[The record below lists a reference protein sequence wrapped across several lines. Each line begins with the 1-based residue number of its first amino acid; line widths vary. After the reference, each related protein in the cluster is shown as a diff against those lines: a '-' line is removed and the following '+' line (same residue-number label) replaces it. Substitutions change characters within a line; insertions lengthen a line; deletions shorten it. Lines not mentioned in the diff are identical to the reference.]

1 MYEAYFGLANLP
13 FCIAPDSRFYVDAA
27 PHRAAIRALHDR
39 LGHGDEFVP
48 LVGEYGAGKT
58 TVGRRMLEEIDRGR
72 HVAAELPRLRIEGDQ
87 LFDRVAE
94 AFGMRRAGGVPPLG
108 SVIRQLEGFVR
119 DGCQALLLVD
129 EAHQLDVSTLR
140 RLRKL
145 TAVRVD
151 GRAALHVCLVGR
163 SPPPGIEELRRI
175 GQPLKIGAP
184 VLVEPL
190 DAAGTRE
197 YILERLGRAGWVG
210 RPGFESAA
218 AAIHERCKGNP
229 GRVNRLCGHILL
241 QLYIQGRDDVN
252 ADVVHAVDALL
263 QAEMRGE
270 PATLVLPPLAPAT
283 PVSPPVPGPVPAQ
296 ASARSPAPAP
306 ALDMPTLD
314 LPAIPIHVGLHGDAL
329 MTQLT
334 VRTSEPP
341 LPDMGLVVPSRDVAY
356 AAHAH
361 ALEPRRRGL
370 VTQGLAAV
378 ALMVSGGFL
387 WQMISSLATAH
398 SESMRLAAAPALG
411 AATAPAAHDAAP
423 ARKAPPGP
431 AALAPGIAPTV
442 QATSPARPHPEVDAL
457 LARAEAAIAQSPPGA
472 GPSIPAAPPAKV
484 AAAQLPP
491 RLPAARHARAT
502 GDREDGHVASIRPAP
517 ARPVAAPAA
526 CTLEG
531 ETLGLCKR
539 SISPEPMRVAA
550 PAPEPQPASD
560 SPAGAVRTPP
570 SNPICEPAR
579 AALAL
584 CSDSPR
590 EAH

>member
-27 PHRAAIRALHDR
+27 PHRAAIQALQDR
-39 LGHGDEFVP
+39 LGRGDEFMP
-48 LVGEYGAGKT
+48 LVGEYGVGKT
-58 TVGRRMLEEIDRGR
+58 TVGRRMLEEMDRGR

-94 AFGMRRAGGVPPLG
+94 AFGLRRPAGGPPLA

-119 DGCQALLLVD
+119 DGCDALLLVD
-129 EAHQLDVSTLR
+129 EAHQLDISTLR

-151 GRAALHVCLVGR
+151 GRAALRVCLVGR
-163 SPPPGIEELRRI
+163 SAPPGIEELRRI

-218 AAIHERCKGNP
+218 TAIHERCKGNP

-252 ADVVHAVDALL
+252 ADVVRAVDALL
-263 QAEMRGE
+263 QAELRGE
-270 PATLVLPPLAPAT
+270 PATLMWPPLAPA
-283 PVSPPVPGPVPAQ
+283 
-296 ASARSPAPAP
+296 PAPAP
-306 ALDMPTLD
+306 ASAPAPATPTPTPGPTAAPAPAPFLAQDAPTLTP
-314 LPAIPIHVGLHGDAL
+314 LAAPVHGGLRGDAL
-329 MTQLT
+329 LTQLMI
-334 VRTSEPP
+334 RTSEPP
-341 LPDMGLVVPSRDVAY
+341 RPVMIRTSEPPRPGTGLMVASQDAPST
-356 AAHAH
+356 AH

-370 VTQGLAAV
+370 VAQGLAAV
-378 ALMVSGGFL
+378 ALLVSGGFL
-387 WQMISSLATAH
+387 WQMISNLATAH
-398 SESMRLAAAPALG
+398 SASTRLAAPR
-411 AATAPAAHDAAP
+411 APAAHDAAP
-423 ARKAPPGP
+423 ARTV
-431 AALAPGIAPTV
+431 AANQP
-442 QATSPARPHPEVDAL
+442 TSPARPLPEVDAL

-472 GPSIPAAPPAKV
+472 GSSMPAATAAKV
-484 AAAQLPP
+484 AAPRVPP
-491 RLPAARHARAT
+491 RLPASRHASAT
-502 GDREDGHVASIRPAP
+502 AGREDSHVAPMRPAP
-517 ARPVAAPAA
+517 ARPVAAPAP

-531 ETLGLCKR
+531 ETLGLCNR
-539 SISPEPMRVAA
+539 SIAREPLRRAA
-550 PAPEPQPASD
+550 PAPEPDPASD

-570 SNPICEPAR
+570 SNPTCEPAR

>member
-27 PHRAAIRALHDR
+27 PHRAAIRALRDR
-39 LGHGDEFVP
+39 LGDGDEFVP
-48 LVGEYGAGKT
+48 LVGDYGAGKT

-72 HVAAELPRLRIEGDQ
+72 HVAAELPRMRIEGDQ

-94 AFGMRRAGGVPPLG
+94 ALGMRRAGGVPPLG

-119 DGCQALLLVD
+119 DGCEALLLVD
-129 EAHQLDVSTLR
+129 EAHQLDLSTLR

-163 SPPPGIEELRRI
+163 SAPPGIEELRRI

-241 QLYIQGRDDVN
+241 QLYMQGRDDVN
-252 ADVVHAVDALL
+252 AEVVHAVDALL
-263 QAEMRGE
+263 QAELRGE

-283 PVSPPVPGPVPAQ
+283 PALAPAP
-296 ASARSPAPAP
+296 PAPAP
-306 ALDMPTLD
+306 VPAVAPAPILVEAIPTLAP
-314 LPAIPIHVGLHGDAL
+314 PAVPIHVGLHGDAL

-334 VRTSEPP
+334 IRTSEPP
-341 LPDMGLVVPSRDVAY
+341 RPQTALVVPSQ
-356 AAHAH
+356 HAVSTAR

-370 VTQGLAAV
+370 VAQGFAALA
-378 ALMVSGGFL
+378 LLVSGGFL
-387 WQMISSLATAH
+387 WQMISNLATAR
-398 SESMRLAAAPALG
+398 SESMRLAAPL
-411 AATAPAAHDAAP
+411 APAAHDAVP
-423 ARKAPPGP
+423 VRT
-431 AALAPGIAPTV
+431 AAAANQT
-442 QATSPARPHPEVDAL
+442 TSPARPLPEVDAL

-472 GPSIPAAPPAKV
+472 GPSMPAVPAAQI
-484 AAAQLPP
+484 AAANVPP
-491 RLPAARHARAT
+491 RLPVSRHARAT
-502 GDREDGHVASIRPAP
+502 ADREDGHVASTRPLP
-517 ARPVAAPAA
+517 ARPAAAPAA

-531 ETLGLCKR
+531 ETLGLCDR
-539 SISPEPMRVAA
+539 SIPPEPVRIAA
-550 PAPEPQPASD
+550 PVPLPRPASD

-584 CSDSPR
+584 CPDSPR